1 MTTRPTRSQANVET
15 LDDAIAELI
24 YAENLPDEFA
34 ESPHFHKLMRLM
46 RSAPATYEPPT
57 HHRLAELCGQ

>member
-1 MTTRPTRSQANVET
+1 MET
-15 LDDAIAELI
+15 LDDTIAELI

-46 RSAPATYEPPT
+46 RSAPAIYEPPT
-57 HHRLAELCGQ
+57 RRAVTTSCDGLMAA